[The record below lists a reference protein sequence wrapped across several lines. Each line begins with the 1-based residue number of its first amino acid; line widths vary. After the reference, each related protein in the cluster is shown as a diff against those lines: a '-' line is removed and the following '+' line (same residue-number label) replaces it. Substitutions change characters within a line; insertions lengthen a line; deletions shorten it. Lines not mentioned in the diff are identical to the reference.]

1 MILGCHQHAPL
12 LAGVKVVRP
21 YGALHL
27 DPDCG
32 DDAAHT
38 RRGTGG
44 KTINN
49 SPLTGGPAT
58 DKCLSRAGMFG
69 A

>member
-38 RRGTGG
+38 RRGTGE
-44 KTINN
+44 NDHE
-49 SPLTGGPAT
+49 LTL
-58 DKCLSRAGMFG
+58 DRRSRHR
-69 A
+69 